1 MTGTS
6 ALEKSLAAAA
16 KKASKA
22 VTTTSTMV
30 IRIYISNVSYF
41 NFF

>member
-16 KKASKA
+16 KKDSKA
-22 VTTTSTMV
+22 VTTMSTMV
-30 IRIYISNVSYF
+30 TGIYISNVSYF